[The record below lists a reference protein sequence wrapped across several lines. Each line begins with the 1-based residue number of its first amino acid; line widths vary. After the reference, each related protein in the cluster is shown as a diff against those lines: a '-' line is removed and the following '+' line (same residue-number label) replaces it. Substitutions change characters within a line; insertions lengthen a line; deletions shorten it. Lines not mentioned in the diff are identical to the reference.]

1 MRGESLINHQV
12 NYFNSIKL
20 LFYLFRVY
28 ISNEIKQIL
37 NLHLFFFFSF
47 VAVPIK
53 MEIMKKK
60 ILDKNIY

>member
-37 NLHLFFFFSF
+37 NLHLFFFSF

-60 ILDKNIY
+60 NIR